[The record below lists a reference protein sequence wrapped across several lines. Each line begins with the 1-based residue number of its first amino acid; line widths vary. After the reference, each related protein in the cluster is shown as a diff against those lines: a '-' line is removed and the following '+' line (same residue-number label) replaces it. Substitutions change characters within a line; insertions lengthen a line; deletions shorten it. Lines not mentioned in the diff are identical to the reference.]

1 MALGTSPRPCWTL
14 SGAMTAC
21 IYLARTTA
29 RGLAARAPKVVVDTP
44 WLARMFAGLHLGG
57 LGILLMTAWHGTE
70 AAGATIAG
78 LPALHLAFLMATG
91 AAAAALTLMERND
104 ARASAD
110 SGIRLPMSENGP
122 DGLRDLIAVGQPA
135 QRDGGRL
142 VFVHR
147 QIIPRRGSDL
157 GQLLLR
163 PVFVQRSKPGDRLQ
177 QPIRLHLLRGRA
189 HQ

>member
-29 RGLAARAPKVVVDTP
+29 RGLAARAPKVRLDTP

-78 LPALHLAFLMATG
+78 LAG
-91 AAAAALTLMERND
+91 AAPGL
-104 ARASAD
+104 
-110 SGIRLPMSENGP
+110 P
-122 DGLRDLIAVGQPA
+122 DGDRRRGGGLDPDGA
-135 QRDGGRL
+135 QRRPCFGRL
-142 VFVHR
+142 RHPIADVGER
-147 QIIPRRGSDL
+147 
-157 GQLLLR
+157 LR
-163 PVFVQRSKPGDRLQ
+163 MACVT
-177 QPIRLHLLRGRA
+177 
-189 HQ
+189 